1 MDSKIKDCAKKAWPQ
16 TWKTTLWLLRLMI
29 PISFIVKLLQYYGV
43 IEWMARYLDPIFV
56 HLGLP
61 GYSAI
66 AFLTGAFVTTYAS
79 VAVMLTMVL
88 TLREATI
95 ISIMV
100 GICHA
105 VFVESAVV
113 KKTGSSFWKMAIIR
127 FMMAFGCGFY
137 LNAVLPDMSQ
147 PFVSSIA
154 VDSSATLAAVLTE
167 WGLSTLKMSVMI
179 LCLVYALMFVQ
190 RILEAYDLIHKISR
204 FLGPL
209 MKVFGLPENASY
221 MWVVGNVLGISYG
234 SAVMVDMEEKG
245 MITRKDANDVNYHL
259 IMNHSML
266 EDTCVFA
273 SFGVSAL
280 WILSTRIL
288 FAIVLVWARKGLHCL
303 LSSKQ

>member
-1 MDSKIKDCAKKAWPQ
+1 MENKIKACFKKAWPQ
-16 TWKTTLWLLRLMI
+16 TWRTTLWLLRLMV
-29 PISFIVKLLQYYGV
+29 PISLAVKQLQYYGV
-43 IEWMARYLDPIFV
+43 IEWLAQYLDPVFV
-56 HLGLP
+56 HIGLP

-66 AFLTGAFVTTYAS
+66 AFLTGAFVTTYAG

-127 FMMAFGCGFY
+127 FVMAFVCGFY

-147 PFVSSIA
+147 PFV
-154 VDSSATLAAVLTE
+154 DSVVNESNVELSEILSA
-167 WGLSTLKMSVMI
+167 WCISTLKMSVMI
-179 LCLVYALMFVQ
+179 LGLVYALMFVQ
-190 RILEAYDLIHKISR
+190 RIMEAYDLINKISR

-209 MKVFGLPENASY
+209 MKVFGLPEHASY

-245 MITRKDANDVNYHL
+245 MITREDANDVNYHL

-273 SFGVSAL
+273 SFGVSAF

-288 FAIVLVWARKGLHCL
+288 FAMLLVWGRKGLQGL
-303 LSSKQ
+303 KKRYA